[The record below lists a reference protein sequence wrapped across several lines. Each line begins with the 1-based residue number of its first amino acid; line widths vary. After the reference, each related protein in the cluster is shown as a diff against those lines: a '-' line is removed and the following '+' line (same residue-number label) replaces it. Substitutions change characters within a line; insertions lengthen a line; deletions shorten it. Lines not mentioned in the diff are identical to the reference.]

1 MGNATFA
8 VLQSDYEADLELIDH
23 GYAAN
28 ESDAAHKALWA
39 GVDMSMQ
46 SGLYREF
53 LPQLA
58 EEGTLSMSTLDEA
71 VRRVLDSKAR
81 MGAFCNLHHHDAD
94 VLCVYYSASRKLS
107 YTALSLVGGPVCC
120 C

>member
-1 MGNATFA
+1 M
-8 VLQSDYEADLELIDH
+8 QSDYEADLELINH

-53 LPQLA
+53 LPKLA

-81 MGAFCNLHHHDAD
+81 MGAACNLHEHEAV
-94 VLCVYYSASRKLS
+94 VLRMCCIASRKHLHN
-107 YTALSLVGGPVCC
+107 ALWSVGGPVCC